1 MMPGD
6 IGMRHYSALTGIA
19 PPRNDNARRQPGE
32 VGKAKQ
38 RQTDYRRTAK
48 RLPPYARPLI
58 ELRRQGLRPA
68 GQTVIV
74 LLDRWPPS
82 EHVGIDS
89 EGEVIKPGRAPQLQ
103 YPKVTIP
110 PDSEPSALD
119 FGFLRDLEVIVG
131 VWRSSTE
138 PPRVRAALRAILA
151 ADPRMLLAL
160 DMEHERKAWFIKS
173 LSRGVEVVL

>member
-1 MMPGD
+1 MMMPGD

-19 PPRNDNARRQPGE
+19 PPRNDNARRQPGG
-32 VGKAKQ
+32 VGKAQQ

-68 GQTVIV
+68 SQTVIV
-74 LLDRWPPS
+74 LLDRWPPN
-82 EHVGIDS
+82 EHFDGA
-89 EGEVIKPGRAPQLQ
+89 GEVIRPGRASQLQ

-110 PDSEPSALD
+110 PDSDPSAFD
-119 FGFLRDLEVIVG
+119 FGFVRDLEVIVG

-138 PPRVRAALRAILA
+138 PPRVRAALRAVLA
-151 ADPRMLLAL
+151 ANPRILLAL